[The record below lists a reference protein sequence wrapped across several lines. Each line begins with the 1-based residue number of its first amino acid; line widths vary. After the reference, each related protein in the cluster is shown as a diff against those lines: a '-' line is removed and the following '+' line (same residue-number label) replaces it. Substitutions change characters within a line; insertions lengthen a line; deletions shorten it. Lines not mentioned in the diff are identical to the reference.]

1 MEDRQYL
8 EKDFNPKS
16 LTVAKL
22 RGILN
27 EYDVTIP
34 SNAKK
39 ADLVESFNKHIAANA
54 AELLRKHKAD
64 LANANGNG
72 IVNEAESGSES
83 QSQSDLESES
93 EPDSEEQ
100 EEKPAKR
107 QTRSS
112 TPKPTPKS
120 KMESKNENKKESEAK
135 KGEDGSS
142 PFSSENVFQSPPP
155 TSTIPHKRIK
165 SPVQATPSRIKM
177 TKLSPKPK
185 TPRGKL
191 FEDDDESDKDD
202 LFSSNVVR
210 SPARKLASPAA
221 TKKSPVGTKSK
232 IGKEKAKESEKVNAK
247 QKEALEKRLEK
258 QGKNDVI
265 KNETE
270 QFPSIDEQISNPVEN
285 FPTFD
290 SLKPAPHS
298 VSDLAK
304 ELGIVV
310 QGVPPQSIAPKKE
323 SVASKKATPKKTPR
337 LAKASPLSRGSVK
350 NSPVEIKRGEST
362 SNEKKVESSPITK
375 KIESTPK
382 KKPLEPANL
391 SVSKHNNT
399 DALLEHNLNSTQ
411 SDSEVALP
419 IKKTLRKTSPLT
431 IVTFIILW
439 LSFFSVGLFGW
450 WYREQTF
457 LIGYCGQEIYQDTIP
472 LDPQNTPVW
481 LSSLGTYLDT
491 FKPLCTPCPP
501 HGRCF
506 PLLELSC
513 YNDFID
519 DQPWYFNLVPF
530 PVDSKK
536 CIPDTKKAEKL
547 EIMIDVTLDL
557 LRSRNAASNCGR
569 NSEDD
574 LTSGLSVGEL
584 HEMLLQMKAPYITK
598 EEFEDLW
605 NRSLIELEKEPEIIT
620 GFGVNNLSTI
630 VHSNN
635 TREEKE
641 KNKVFRS
648 TSLSHIS
655 LKCQISN
662 TVIGSLNYH
671 KFKLFTVILV
681 LVLIQL
687 GRYNLEQYR
696 LYQKK
701 VGTLYSEVLN
711 KLRHQRK
718 LGSAKNIPTYIG
730 STQLRDLILTRE
742 QNLNAKMKLWE
753 SVSKKVENNSNIRH
767 SLQESHGEI
776 MKVWEWITDVQ

>member
-1 MEDRQYL
+1 M
-8 EKDFNPKS
+8 
-16 LTVAKL
+16 TVAKL

-39 ADLVESFNKHIAANA
+39 ADLVEAFNKHIAANA

-72 IVNEAESGSES
+72 IINEAESGSES
-83 QSQSDLESES
+83 QSLSDSESES
-93 EPDSEEQ
+93 ESESDSDK
-100 EEKPAKR
+100 EEKPARR

-112 TPKPTPKS
+112 TPKPTPKPTPSAS
-120 KMESKNENKKESEAK
+120 KVSKKESKKKVEDI

-155 TSTIPHKRIK
+155 TSTIPHKRVK

-202 LFSSNVVR
+202 LFSSNIVR
-210 SPARKLASPAA
+210 SPVRKIDSPVAS
-221 TKKSPVGTKSK
+221 KKSPVGTKSK
-232 IGKEKAKESEKVNAK
+232 IGKEKARESAKVNAK
-247 QKEALEKRLEK
+247 QKEALEKKLEK
-258 QGKNDVI
+258 QDNKNVI

-270 QFPSIDEQISNPVEN
+270 QFPSIDEQVLNAVDN

-290 SLKPAPHS
+290 SLKPAPPS

-310 QGVPPQSIAPKKE
+310 QGLPPQSITPKKE
-323 SVASKKATPKKTPR
+323 VVDSKKVTPKKTPK
-337 LAKASPLSRGSVK
+337 LAKASPLSGGSVK
-350 NSPVEIKRGEST
+350 NSSVENKKVKST
-362 SNEKKVESSPITK
+362 PNEKKVKSSPLTK
-375 KIESTPK
+375 KVESTPK
-382 KKPLEPANL
+382 TKPLEP
-391 SVSKHNNT
+391 SNT
-399 DALLEHNLNSTQ
+399 SEAKNIDEHLEHNLSSNKG
-411 SDSEVALP
+411 DSEDAVSS
-419 IKKTLRKTSPLT
+419 KKTLRKTSPLT
-431 IVTFIILW
+431 IVTFVILW
-439 LSFFSVGLFGW
+439 LSFFLVGLFGW

-472 LDPQNTPVW
+472 LDPQNTPAW
-481 LSSLGTYLDT
+481 LSSLGTYLDS
-491 FKPLCTPCPP
+491 FKPVCSPCPP

-519 DQPWYFNLVPF
+519 DQPWYFNLVPI

-569 NSEDD
+569 NGEDD
-574 LTSGLSVGEL
+574 LTLGLSVGEL

-605 NRSLIELEKEPEIIT
+605 NRSLIELEKEPEIIVRQVRKYQHV
-620 GFGVNNLSTI
+620 FQKRDGVGLQ
-630 VHSNN
+630 H
-635 TREEKE
+635 
-641 KNKVFRS
+641 
-648 TSLSHIS
+648 
-655 LKCQISN
+655 
-662 TVIGSLNYH
+662 NY
-671 KFKLFTVILV
+671 F
-681 LVLIQL
+681 
-687 GRYNLEQYR
+687 
-696 LYQKK
+696 
-701 VGTLYSEVLN
+701 
-711 KLRHQRK
+711 
-718 LGSAKNIPTYIG
+718 
-730 STQLRDLILTRE
+730 
-742 QNLNAKMKLWE
+742 
-753 SVSKKVENNSNIRH
+753 
-767 SLQESHGEI
+767 
-776 MKVWEWITDVQ
+776 